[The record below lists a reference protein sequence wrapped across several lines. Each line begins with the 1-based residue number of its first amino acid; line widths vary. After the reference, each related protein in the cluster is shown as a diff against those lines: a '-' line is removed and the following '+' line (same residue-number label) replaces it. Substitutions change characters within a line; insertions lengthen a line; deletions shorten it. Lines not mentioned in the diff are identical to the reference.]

1 MVFLVVHPR
10 ARRCRCNNHP
20 VSSDGDRTLV
30 WPDGSIYRITRSSAD
45 TGGELLEMEW
55 ELPAHGWAPQPH
67 VHPRLTEEY
76 QVLEGSLDVLVG
88 REWRT
93 LTTGDAASVPPG
105 TVHTFRAGGSPVRV
119 RNVHRPSLDFEPHI
133 KRLCSAA
140 NQRKLGD
147 LSGFRALLYI
157 AVLVREFPLHSR
169 APGRLLNLAV
179 PALAA
184 LGRLLGFRTT

>member
-1 MVFLVVHPR
+1 V
-10 ARRCRCNNHP
+10 A
-20 VSSDGDRTLV
+20 DDADRMLE

-76 QVLEGSLDVLVG
+76 QVLKGSFDVLVG
-88 REWRT
+88 SEWRN

-105 TVHTFRAGGSPVRV
+105 TVHTFRTGDSAVRV
-119 RNVHRPSLDFEPHI
+119 RNLHRPALDFEPYI

-140 NQRKLGD
+140 NQRNLGD
-147 LSGFRALLYI
+147 LSGLRALVYI
-157 AVLVREFPLHSR
+157 AVLVREFPQHSR
-169 APGRLLNLAV
+169 APGRLLNAGV
-179 PALAA
+179 PVLAA
-184 LGRLLGFRTT
+184 LGRLLGLRAT